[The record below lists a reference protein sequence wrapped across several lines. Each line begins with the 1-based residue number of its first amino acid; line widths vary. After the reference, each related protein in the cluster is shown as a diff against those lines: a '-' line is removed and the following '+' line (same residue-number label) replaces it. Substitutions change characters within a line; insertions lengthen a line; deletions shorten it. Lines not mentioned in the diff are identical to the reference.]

1 MFYTEYIMRREYNEE
16 LFYSPLKRQNLITES
31 MALYTWIRLCIVL
44 KEKITIKCRSK
55 KKIRAR

>member
-44 KEKITIKCRSK
+44 KEKIKIKCRST

>member
-44 KEKITIKCRSK
+44 KEKITIKCRPT

>member
-31 MALYTWIRLCIVL
+31 MTLYTWIRLCIVL
-44 KEKITIKCRSK
+44 KEKITIKCRST

>member
-44 KEKITIKCRSK
+44 KEKITIKCRST